1 MSTKKNNHIRPKY
14 KWMEFLS
21 TCGLVRTTC
30 HRSYMWHRRDVISI
44 QEGVHVVL
52 FPPVDQRPV
61 PLYPGFA
68 GERRCRRV
76 MLHVRE
82 ERLTRG
88 AACPRGTSDK
98 EYRQKG
104 HTNAQAWGIWHSR
117 GRDATCLVPL
127 SGRHTSR
134 HGCIE
139 IWCRYDNPGKGQ
151 EMSVKN
157 KNRSMKVP
165 TN

>member
-1 MSTKKNNHIRPKY
+1 
-14 KWMEFLS
+14 MEYLS

-30 HRSYMWHRRDVISI
+30 HRSYMWHRRDVILI

-82 ERLTRG
+82 ERLTRSTGRRVIQTPRREAFGTVG
-88 AACPRGTSDK
+88 AGMPHFSCRCPGGIPAGMGALEFCVGTIILERDK
-98 EYRQKG
+98 R
-104 HTNAQAWGIWHSR
+104 
-117 GRDATCLVPL
+117 
-127 SGRHTSR
+127 
-134 HGCIE
+134 
-139 IWCRYDNPGKGQ
+139 
-151 EMSVKN
+151 MSIKN

-165 TN
+165 TK